1 MKNFS
6 KKHCKHESKTDLFK
20 DDFYRYNDG
29 KITDKELEAIHP
41 CWKRSSQACY
51 MRGKSMVNTIF
62 FLIRGEVC
70 DKYDFVKPH
79 IYAVRLAVTGKIVYR
94 YQPNRVRNSARNQS
108 KGV

>member
-51 MRGKSMVNTIF
+51 MRGKKY
-62 FLIRGEVC
+62 GE
-70 DKYDFVKPH
+70 YDFLPD
-79 IYAVRLAVTGKIVYR
+79 
-94 YQPNRVRNSARNQS
+94 
-108 KGV
+108 KGRSLR